1 MKRNVPVFGLIIGL
15 ILPVLGTLIASYVFA
30 RIGIT
35 DFSGYIHYLSSNHDL
50 AAKVC
55 SLGLLINLIPFIF
68 YTSRRLDLTARGILV
83 ATVLYFVFI
92 ILLKFVW

>member
-1 MKRNVPVFGLIIGL
+1 MKRNVPILGLILGL
-15 ILPVLGTLIASYVFA
+15 ILPVLGFFIVYLILFPHTSFHYFFNTVKSSHSIAS
-30 RIGIT
+30 
-35 DFSGYIHYLSSNHDL
+35 
-50 AAKVC
+50 KVL
-55 SLGLLINLIPFIF
+55 SLGLLINLVPFIF